1 LAEWLEREDKPKEA
15 DIMNLAQIEQRI
27 EEIKQAM
34 YSSRDILTSA
44 DLKKEHDFLIMS
56 ASLKRLLEY
65 GLF

>member
-1 LAEWLEREDKPKEA
+1 LKGRTKPKEA